1 MVLLVIPKSNCDI
14 PVMNIH
20 LHFNFSVAVVSK
32 EEAQKAVDTLNA
44 LGEKAWVLGEIAP
57 VGADGK
63 QVTIKNYENF

>member
-1 MVLLVIPKSNCDI
+1 MFRTFNCGVGMI
-14 PVMNIH
+14 
-20 LHFNFSVAVVSK
+20 AVVSK